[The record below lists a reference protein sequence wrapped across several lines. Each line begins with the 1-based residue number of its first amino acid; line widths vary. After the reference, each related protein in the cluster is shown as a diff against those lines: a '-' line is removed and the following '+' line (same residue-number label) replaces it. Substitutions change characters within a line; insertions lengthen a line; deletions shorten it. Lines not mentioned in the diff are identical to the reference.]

1 MSNLI
6 RQGDANLAAFGQF
19 GGEVLTS
26 GDSAAEGKVVVAI
39 LSLNS
44 NTTLTSESDT
54 PPLTVSDGLN
64 LAGQAIP
71 AGVTVYGRWTKLQI
85 DGTGKAAI
93 VYYGE

>member
-26 GDSAAEGKVVVAI
+26 GESAAEGRVVIAI
-39 LSLNS
+39 LSLAD
-44 NTTLTSESDT
+44 TTALTAETADPVT
-54 PPLTVSDGLN
+54 TISDGLN
-64 LAGQAIP
+64 LGTQAIP
-71 AGVTVYGRWTKLQI
+71 AGVTVYGRWTKLKL
-85 DGTGKAAI
+85 GGGVAI

>member
-26 GDSAAEGKVVVAI
+26 GDTSAEGKVVVAI
-39 LSLNS
+39 LSLVT
-44 NTTLTSESDT
+44 NTALTTDT
-54 PPLTVSDGLN
+54 TTVSEGLD
-64 LAGQAIP
+64 LAGQGIP
-71 AGVTVYGRWTKLQI
+71 AGVTVYGRWTKLKI
-85 DGTGKAAI
+85 AGSGKAAI

>member
-26 GDSAAEGKVVVAI
+26 DDTSADGKVVVAI
-39 LSLNS
+39 LSLVNDTAL
-44 NTTLTSESDT
+44 TTDT
-54 PPLTVSDGLN
+54 TTVSEGLD
-64 LAGQAIP
+64 LAGQGIP
-71 AGVTVYGRWTKLQI
+71 AGVTVYGRWTKLTI
-85 DGTGKAAI
+85 AGNGKAAI

>member
-39 LSLNS
+39 LSLVNDTTHTT
-44 NTTLTSESDT
+44 NTT
-54 PPLTVSDGLN
+54 TVSEGLD
-64 LAGQAIP
+64 LAGQGIP

-85 DGTGKAAI
+85 DGDSKAAI

>member
-26 GDSAAEGKVVVAI
+26 DDTSAAGKVVVAI
-39 LSLNS
+39 LSLVNDTAL
-44 NTTLTSESDT
+44 TTDAT
-54 PPLTVSDGLN
+54 TVSEGLD
-64 LAGQAIP
+64 LAGQGIP
-71 AGVTVYGRWTKLQI
+71 AGVTVYGRWTKLTI
-85 DGTGKAAI
+85 AGNSKAAI

>member
-26 GDSAAEGKVVVAI
+26 GDTSAAGKVVVAI
-39 LSLNS
+39 LSLVND
-44 NTTLTSESDT
+44 TTLTTNDT
-54 PPLTVSDGLN
+54 TVSEGLD
-64 LAGQAIP
+64 LAGQGIP
-71 AGVTVYGRWTKLQI
+71 AGVTVYGRWTKLTI
-85 DGTGKAAI
+85 AESNKAAI

>member
-26 GDSAAEGKVVVAI
+26 GESAVEGRVVIAI
-39 LSLNS
+39 LSLAD
-44 NTTLTSESDT
+44 TTALTAETADPVT
-54 PPLTVSDGLN
+54 TISDGLN
-64 LAGQAIP
+64 LGTQAIP
-71 AGVTVYGRWTKLQI
+71 AGVTVYGRWTKLTL
-85 DGTGKAAI
+85 GGGVAI

>member
-26 GDSAAEGKVVVAI
+26 GDTSAEGKVVVAI
-39 LSLNS
+39 LSLVTGTAL
-44 NTTLTSESDT
+44 TTDT
-54 PPLTVSDGLN
+54 TTVSEGLD
-64 LAGQAIP
+64 LAGQGIP
-71 AGVTVYGRWTKLQI
+71 AGVTVYGRWTKLKI
-85 DGTGKAAI
+85 AGSGNAAI

>member
-26 GDSAAEGKVVVAI
+26 NDTSADGKVVVAI
-39 LSLNS
+39 LSLVNDTAL
-44 NTTLTSESDT
+44 TTDT
-54 PPLTVSDGLN
+54 TTVSEGLD
-64 LAGQAIP
+64 LAGQGIP
-71 AGVTVYGRWTKLQI
+71 AGVTVYGRWTKLTI
-85 DGTGKAAI
+85 ASGGGVAI